1 MDESTL
7 KGKTAKG
14 LFWGGLSN
22 GAQQLLNLFFGI
34 FLARILNAEDY
45 GMVGMLTIFTV
56 IAGSLQES
64 GFTIAL
70 VNKKDASHRDFNA
83 VFWFSTFLG
92 LALYIILFFCAPLI
106 ADFYHKPELIPLA
119 RFLFLGFL
127 MSSTATAHNAVLFKR
142 LMVKQ
147 KAIAQITGLTISGI
161 VGVTMAF
168 NGMAYWGIAT
178 QSVVNIMITNAL
190 FWYFSPWRPTLSINF
205 RPLKQMFEF
214 SSKILV
220 TNIFI
225 QTNNNIF
232 SLLLGRLF
240 STAEVGYYTQAN
252 KWDNMGYSL
261 IGNMVNGVAQPVLT
275 AVSDDQDRQRNV
287 FRKMLRFTSFISFP
301 AMFGLALVAHELIVI
316 AVTDKWLPCVT
327 ILQWLC
333 IWGAFFPITTLYTNL
348 IISKGKS
355 NIYMWN
361 TIVLGIIQVAAL
373 LFVHPYGIQTMIIT
387 FVLINVGWLFIWQY
401 FVWRLLRLTLIKA
414 LKDILPFAFFA
425 LATMG
430 VTYFITLSISNI
442 FLVFTI
448 KIIIAT
454 AIYIF
459 TMWITNSVVFKES
472 IQFLL
477 NRKKEGKDD

>member
-1 MDESTL
+1 MDDSTL

-22 GAQQLLNLFFGI
+22 GVQQLLNLLFGI

-45 GMVGMLTIFTV
+45 GMVGMLTIFV
-56 IAGSLQES
+56 VVAGSLQES
-64 GFTIAL
+64 GFTNAL

-83 VFWFSTFLG
+83 VFWFSTLLG
-92 LALYIILFFCAPLI
+92 LTLYIILFFCAPLI
-106 ADFYHKPELIPLA
+106 ADFYHKPQLVPLA
-119 RFLFLGFL
+119 RFLFLSFL

-147 KAIAQITGLTISGI
+147 KAIAQISGLTVSGI

-178 QSVVNIMITNAL
+178 QSVINIMVTNAL
-190 FWYFSPWRPTLSINF
+190 FWYFSPWRPTFHIDF
-205 RPLKQMFEF
+205 RPLKEMFGF

-232 SLLLGRLF
+232 SVLLGRLF
-240 STAEVGYYTQAN
+240 STSEVGFYTQAN
-252 KWDNMGYSL
+252 KWDSMGYSL

-275 AVSDDQDRQRNV
+275 SVSDDKERQRGV
-287 FRKMLRFTSFISFP
+287 FRKMLRFTSFIAFP
-301 AMFGLALVAHELIVI
+301 AMLGLALVANELIVI
-316 AVTDKWLPCVT
+316 AVTDKWLPCVPF
-327 ILQWLC
+327 LQLLC

-361 TIVLGIIQVAAL
+361 TIILGAL
-373 LFVHPYGIQTMIIT
+373 QLLTLLIVHPYGIEAMIIA
-387 FVLINVGWLFIWQY
+387 FVAINVGWLLIWQY
-401 FVWRLLRLTLIKA
+401 FVWRLIGLSLFSA
-414 LKDILPFAFFA
+414 VKDIFPFAVVT
-425 LATMG
+425 LLTMAA
-430 VTYFITLSISNI
+430 TYFITLCIGNI
-442 FLVFTI
+442 YLLFAS
-448 KIIIAT
+448 KIIVAA
-454 AIYIF
+454 AIYVVI
-459 TMWITNSVVFKES
+459 MWLSHSVVFKES
-472 IQFLL
+472 IEYLFKH
-477 NRKKEGKDD
+477 NK

>member
-1 MDESTL
+1 MTIDESTL

-14 LFWGGLSN
+14 LFWGGMSN

-64 GFTIAL
+64 GFTNAL
-70 VNKKDASHRDFNA
+70 VNKKDASHKDFNA
-83 VFWFSTFLG
+83 VFWFSTLLG
-92 LALYIILFFCAPLI
+92 VTLYIILFFCAPLI
-106 ADFYHKPELIPLA
+106 AQFYHKPELTPLA

-127 MSSTATAHNAVLFKR
+127 MSSTATAHNAILFKR

-190 FWYFSPWRPTLSINF
+190 FWYFSPWRPTLSINL

-361 TIVLGIIQVAAL
+361 TIALGVLQLVAL
-373 LFVHPYGIQTMIIT
+373 LFAHPYGIQTMIIT

-425 LATMG
+425 LATMA
-430 VTYFITLSISNI
+430 VTYFITLNVSNI
-442 FLVFTI
+442 YLVFTI

-459 TMWITNSVVFKES
+459 TMWVTNSVVFKES
-472 IQFLL
+472 MQFLL
-477 NRKKEGKDD
+477 NRKK

>member
-1 MDESTL
+1 MTIDESTL

-14 LFWGGLSN
+14 LFWGGMSN

-64 GFTIAL
+64 GFTNAL
-70 VNKKDASHRDFNA
+70 VNKKDASHKDFNA
-83 VFWFSTFLG
+83 VFWFSTLLG
-92 LALYIILFFCAPLI
+92 VTLYIILFFCAPLI
-106 ADFYHKPELIPLA
+106 AQFYHKPELTPLA

-127 MSSTATAHNAVLFKR
+127 MSSTATAHNAILFKR

-190 FWYFSPWRPTLSINF
+190 FWYFSPWRPTLSINS

-361 TIVLGIIQVAAL
+361 TIALGVLQLVAL
-373 LFVHPYGIQTMIIT
+373 LFAHPYGIQTMIIT

-425 LATMG
+425 LATMA
-430 VTYFITLSISNI
+430 VTYFITLNVSNI
-442 FLVFTI
+442 YLVFTI

-459 TMWITNSVVFKES
+459 TMWVTNSVVFKES
-472 IQFLL
+472 MQFLL
-477 NRKKEGKDD
+477 NRKK

>member
-1 MDESTL
+1 
-7 KGKTAKG
+7 
-14 LFWGGLSN
+14 
-22 GAQQLLNLFFGI
+22 
-34 FLARILNAEDY
+34 
-45 GMVGMLTIFTV
+45 
-56 IAGSLQES
+56 
-64 GFTIAL
+64 
-70 VNKKDASHRDFNA
+70 
-83 VFWFSTFLG
+83 
-92 LALYIILFFCAPLI
+92 
-106 ADFYHKPELIPLA
+106 
-119 RFLFLGFL
+119 
-127 MSSTATAHNAVLFKR
+127 
-142 LMVKQ
+142 
-147 KAIAQITGLTISGI
+147 
-161 VGVTMAF
+161 
-168 NGMAYWGIAT
+168 
-178 QSVVNIMITNAL
+178 
-190 FWYFSPWRPTLSINF
+190 
-205 RPLKQMFEF
+205 MFEF

-361 TIVLGIIQVAAL
+361 TIALGVLQLVAL
-373 LFVHPYGIQTMIIT
+373 LFAHPYGIQTMIIT

-425 LATMG
+425 LATMA
-430 VTYFITLSISNI
+430 VTYFITLNVSNI
-442 FLVFTI
+442 YLVFTI

-459 TMWITNSVVFKES
+459 TMWVTNSVVFKES
-472 IQFLL
+472 MQFLL
-477 NRKKEGKDD
+477 NRKK

>member
-1 MDESTL
+1 MDDSTL

-22 GAQQLLNLFFGI
+22 GVQQLLNLLFGI

-45 GMVGMLTIFTV
+45 GMVGMLTIFV
-56 IAGSLQES
+56 VVAGSLQES
-64 GFTIAL
+64 GFTNAL

-83 VFWFSTFLG
+83 VFWFSTLLG
-92 LALYIILFFCAPLI
+92 LTLYIILFFCAPLI
-106 ADFYHKPELIPLA
+106 ADFYHKPQLVPLA
-119 RFLFLGFL
+119 RFLFLSFL

-147 KAIAQITGLTISGI
+147 KAIAQISGLTVSGI

-178 QSVVNIMITNAL
+178 QSVINIMVTNAL
-190 FWYFSPWRPTLSINF
+190 FWYFSPWRPTFHIDF
-205 RPLKQMFEF
+205 RPLKEMFGF

-232 SLLLGRLF
+232 SVLLGRLF
-240 STAEVGYYTQAN
+240 STSEVGFYTQAN
-252 KWDNMGYSL
+252 KWDSMGYSL

-275 AVSDDQDRQRNV
+275 SVSDDKERQRGV
-287 FRKMLRFTSFISFP
+287 FRKMLRFTSFIAFP
-301 AMFGLALVAHELIVI
+301 AMLGLALVANELIVI
-316 AVTDKWLPCVT
+316 AVTDKWLPCVPF
-327 ILQWLC
+327 LQLLC

-361 TIVLGIIQVAAL
+361 TIILGAL
-373 LFVHPYGIQTMIIT
+373 QLLTLLIVHPYGIEAMIIA
-387 FVLINVGWLFIWQY
+387 FVAINVGWLLIWQY
-401 FVWRLLRLTLIKA
+401 FVWRLIGLSLFSA
-414 LKDILPFAFFA
+414 VKDIFPFAVVA
-425 LATMG
+425 LLTMAA
-430 VTYFITLSISNI
+430 TYFITLCIGNI
-442 FLVFTI
+442 YLLFAS
-448 KIIIAT
+448 KIIVAA
-454 AIYIF
+454 AIYVVI
-459 TMWITNSVVFKES
+459 MWLSHSVVFKES
-472 IQFLL
+472 IEYLFKH
-477 NRKKEGKDD
+477 NK

>member
-14 LFWGGLSN
+14 LFWGGMSN
-22 GAQQLLNLFFGI
+22 GVQQLLNLFFGI

-64 GFTIAL
+64 GFTNAL
-70 VNKKDASHRDFNA
+70 VNKKDASHKDFNA
-83 VFWFSTFLG
+83 VFWFSTLLG
-92 LALYIILFFCAPLI
+92 ITLYIILFFCAPLI
-106 ADFYHKPELIPLA
+106 AQFYHKPELTPLA

-147 KAIAQITGLTISGI
+147 KAIAQICGLTISGI

-178 QSVVNIMITNAL
+178 QSVVNIIVTNAL
-190 FWYFSPWRPTLSINF
+190 FWFFSPWRPTFSIDLK
-205 RPLKQMFEF
+205 PLKKMFGF

-225 QTNNNIF
+225 QANNNIF
-232 SLLLGRLF
+232 SVLLGRLF

-275 AVSDDQDRQRNV
+275 AVSDDQSRQRNV

-333 IWGAFFPITTLYTNL
+333 IWGAFFPITALYTNL
-348 IISKGKS
+348 IISKGRS

-361 TIVLGIIQVAAL
+361 TIALGIIQLAAL
-373 LFVHPYGIQTMIIT
+373 LFVHSYGIQAMIT
-387 FVLINVGWLFIWQY
+387 VFVLINVGWLFIWQY
-401 FVWRLLRLTLIKA
+401 FVWKLLGLTLMKA
-414 LKDILPFAFFA
+414 LKDILPFTIFAFT
-425 LATMG
+425 TM
-430 VTYFITLSISNI
+430 VATYFITLSISNI
-442 FLVFTI
+442 YILFIT

-454 AIYIF
+454 VIYIF
-459 TMWITNSVVFKES
+459 IMWITNSVVFKES

-477 NRKKEGKDD
+477 NRKK

>member
-1 MDESTL
+1 MTIDESTL

-14 LFWGGLSN
+14 LFWGGMSN

-64 GFTIAL
+64 GFTNAL
-70 VNKKDASHRDFNA
+70 VNKKDASHKDFNA
-83 VFWFSTFLG
+83 VFWFSTLLG
-92 LALYIILFFCAPLI
+92 VTLYIILFFCAPLI
-106 ADFYHKPELIPLA
+106 AQFYHKPELTPLA

-127 MSSTATAHNAVLFKR
+127 MSSTATAHNAILFKR

-190 FWYFSPWRPTLSINF
+190 FWYFSPWRPTLSINL

-361 TIVLGIIQVAAL
+361 TIALGVLQLVAL
-373 LFVHPYGIQTMIIT
+373 LFAHPYGIQTMIIT

-414 LKDILPFAFFA
+414 LKDMLPFAFFA
-425 LATMG
+425 LATMA
-430 VTYFITLSISNI
+430 VTYFITLNVSNI
-442 FLVFTI
+442 YLVFTI

-459 TMWITNSVVFKES
+459 TMWVTNSVVFKES
-472 IQFLL
+472 MQFLL
-477 NRKKEGKDD
+477 NRKK

>member
-14 LFWGGLSN
+14 LFWGGMSN

-64 GFTIAL
+64 GFTNAL
-70 VNKKDASHRDFNA
+70 VNKKDASHKDFNA
-83 VFWFSTFLG
+83 VFWFSTLLG
-92 LALYIILFFCAPLI
+92 VTLYIILFFCAPLI
-106 ADFYHKPELIPLA
+106 AQFYHKPELTPLA

-127 MSSTATAHNAVLFKR
+127 MSSTATAHNAILFKR

-190 FWYFSPWRPTLSINF
+190 FWYFSPWRPTLSINL

-361 TIVLGIIQVAAL
+361 TIALGVLQLVAL
-373 LFVHPYGIQTMIIT
+373 LFAHPYGIQTMIIT

-425 LATMG
+425 LATMA
-430 VTYFITLSISNI
+430 VTYFITLNVSNI
-442 FLVFTI
+442 YLVFTI

-459 TMWITNSVVFKES
+459 TMWVTNSVVFKES
-472 IQFLL
+472 MQFLL
-477 NRKKEGKDD
+477 NRKK